1 MNKEQ
6 IVYGLINTL
15 HNRELLEDVPHRE
28 FHDLSI
34 VYYEVK
40 IEDDIPCIFLI
51 SNQQAK
57 VEGLSE
63 EELYELAKKNTPE
76 ISLPHVQSIAEFIEE
91 IGYSKKIEATELPD
105 NVRYFISNVRH
116 KHGAIAILYENVLD
130 ELAQKVGTDL
140 YLLPSSVHEFVAV
153 SVEGEDLDKLEEQ
166 VHYVNITRVEFNER
180 LSNQIYHYNKDTKE
194 ITQAT
199 HSQYAALDS
208 VRDKWFDEPNGM
220 TSSEGGLQMGM

>member
-1 MNKEQ
+1 MNKQQ
-6 IVYGLINTL
+6 IVYRLINTL

-34 VYYEVK
+34 TYYEVK
-40 IEDDIPCIFLI
+40 TEDEEPYIFLI

-57 VEGLSE
+57 AEGLSE
-63 EELYELAKKNTPE
+63 EELYELAKRNTPE
-76 ISLPHVQSIAEFIEE
+76 ISPPHVQSITEFLEE
-91 IGYSKKIEATELPD
+91 KGLSKKIEKEELPD
-105 NVRYFISNVRH
+105 NVRYLISNVRH

-140 YLLPSSVHEFVAV
+140 YLLPSSVNEFVAV

-199 HSQYAALDS
+199 HNQYVALDS
-208 VRDKWFDEPNGM
+208 VRDKWFDESDEVL
-220 TSSEGGLQMGM
+220 SSECGPQMGM

>member
-1 MNKEQ
+1 M
-6 IVYGLINTL
+6 
-15 HNRELLEDVPHRE
+15 
-28 FHDLSI
+28 
-34 VYYEVK
+34 
-40 IEDDIPCIFLI
+40 
-51 SNQQAK
+51 
-57 VEGLSE
+57 
-63 EELYELAKKNTPE
+63 
-76 ISLPHVQSIAEFIEE
+76 
-91 IGYSKKIEATELPD
+91 PD

-140 YLLPSSVHEFVAV
+140 YLLPSSVNEFVAV